1 MAVWAAQAVSTRT
14 LLGKSI
20 KFFLAQTYSTA
31 IRPIDIFRTS
41 ALEYTVDPDDKTEV
55 GGDLINRPQ
64 YGTAVITGWL
74 RWICLSSH
82 SKSFSN
88 SLGTP
93 PRGDKKGLHV

>member
-1 MAVWAAQAVSTRT
+1 MNRSYIDAPAARGGAAVLTCQTCLAVWAAQAVSTRT

-55 GGDLINRPQ
+55 GGDW
-64 YGTAVITGWL
+64 ACTG
-74 RWICLSSH
+74 
-82 SKSFSN
+82 
-88 SLGTP
+88 
-93 PRGDKKGLHV
+93 